1 MTENI
6 FRTFLHWCKKGL
18 TCNLNALSHFIKISK
33 IKTKVPWLCGPQ
45 ADRHGLF
52 QSLIKVSW
60 VRDPFNKCV
69 RNHGAAAFAV
79 QQAYIS
85 PNLVAGECLGALL

>member
-33 IKTKVPWLCGPQ
+33 IKTKVPWLCGPK

-60 VRDPFNKCV
+60 VRVYLTP
-69 RNHGAAAFAV
+69 GAAGIAV
-79 QQAYIS
+79 KQTS
-85 PNLVAGECLGALL
+85 NLVAGDFLGAPQ